1 MNDPFLG
8 LDAESLRHAARVHR
22 QRANDAHELARRLA
36 LLLAMSLA
44 FNAWLI
50 INYLVNVF
58 GYWSNP

>member
-36 LLLAMSLA
+36 VLLAMSLA

-50 INYLVNVF
+50 VYFVFNYW
-58 GYWSNP
+58 GYRAW